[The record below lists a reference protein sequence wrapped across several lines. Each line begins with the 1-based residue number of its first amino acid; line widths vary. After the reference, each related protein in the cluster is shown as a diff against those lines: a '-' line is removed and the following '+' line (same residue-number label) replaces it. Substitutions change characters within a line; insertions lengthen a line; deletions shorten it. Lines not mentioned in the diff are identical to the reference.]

1 MTENVCVIGGK
12 WIRKVTLEMWGTW
25 LSPSHV
31 TIVEFTFAEFT
42 FLSCWVQF
50 KTKYPSH
57 QTSVWSVWRNDPL
70 ALLNVYPH
78 SPVVGHGTMVDLQRK
93 K

>member
-1 MTENVCVIGGK
+1 MTENVCVNGGK
-12 WIRKVTLEMWGTW
+12 WIRKVTAKVWGTW

-31 TIVEFTFAEFT
+31 TIDEFA
-42 FLSCWVQF
+42 FLSCCVQF
-50 KTKYPSH
+50 KTKCPSH

-70 ALLNVYPH
+70 SLLSVYPY

-93 K
+93 T